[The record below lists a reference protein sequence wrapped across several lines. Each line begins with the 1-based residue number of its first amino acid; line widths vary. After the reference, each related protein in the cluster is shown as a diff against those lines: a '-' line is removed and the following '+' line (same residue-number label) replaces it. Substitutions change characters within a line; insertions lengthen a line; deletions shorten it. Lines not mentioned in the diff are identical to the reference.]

1 MPTPWLG
8 SGPLT
13 SRRLK
18 LIGEWALPQYSTEC
32 AHMPVRKKTLLL
44 ATTTATLVMAV
55 TAAVGPFTLFW
66 TDNTRTQRNVVERQ
80 INSIR
85 YVQSLLVDAE
95 TGQRG
100 YALTGNEAILQPY
113 YIAGSQLPTALKN
126 LRLDYEGDF
135 PAEIAQVEDLIKHA
149 SQEMD
154 HLDQAVRLRAGN
166 GYEAAKAD
174 VETGRGKQI
183 MDYVRAVSADLIFDE
198 AHEIAQLDNQ
208 LHANLRWAVAISV
221 MTFLLTLALGRFIYI
236 SMRKAIQRQTESAAV
251 AQAMSL
257 ELSESLGRLERRN
270 KEIGLLAEMTR
281 LMQTE
286 LTQEETL
293 QLASTYC
300 RQLLLNSSGT
310 FFLYRNSRDVLEK
323 AAFWGD
329 DVDQDVTLSPADC
342 WSLRRD
348 RWHMACDSNDLC
360 CNHYTI
366 TVDSGH
372 VTHCCLPLM
381 AYGEVLGLM
390 HICQAGP
397 RAEAEA
403 SIQFIEAFAEQTALA
418 LANGRLRQVLRTQSI
433 KDPLTGLYNRR
444 FMEETL
450 ERELARAGRN
460 STALSIILLDL
471 DNFKALNDQYGHAA
485 GDAALRA
492 SAALLVQS
500 LRTSDIACRFGGEEL
515 VIILPECRLDGAVS
529 RAEAIRAAF
538 EAMRLP
544 ELEQALTITASFG
557 VASTTLCGLD
567 QNALL
572 KAADAA
578 LYRAKRAG
586 KNRVESD
593 AVNLQDLK

>member
-1 MPTPWLG
+1 M
-8 SGPLT
+8 
-13 SRRLK
+13 
-18 LIGEWALPQYSTEC
+18 A
-32 AHMPVRKKTLLL
+32 VRKKTLLL
-44 ATTTATLVMAV
+44 ATTAATLVMAV

-66 TDNTRTQRNVVERQ
+66 TDDTRTQRNIVERQ
-80 INSIR
+80 INTIR

-100 YALTGNEAILQPY
+100 YALTGNEAFLQPY
-113 YIAGSQLPTALKN
+113 YIAGSQLPTALKD
-126 LRLDYEGDF
+126 LRLEYQDDF
-135 PAEIAQVEDLIKHA
+135 PAEVAQVEDLIKHA
-149 SQEMD
+149 TQEMD
-154 HLDQAVRLRAGN
+154 HLDQAVRLRAEK

-174 VETGRGKQI
+174 AEAGRGKQI
-183 MDYVRAVSADLIFDE
+183 MDYVRGLSVDLIFDE

-221 MTFLLTLALGRFIYI
+221 MSFLLTLALGRFIYL
-236 SMRKAIQRQTESAAV
+236 SMRKAIQRQTESAGI
-251 AQAMSL
+251 AQTMSQ

-270 KEIGLLAEMTR
+270 KEIGLLAEMAR

-300 RQLLLNSSGT
+300 RQLLLNSAGT

-323 AAFWGD
+323 AASWGGG
-329 DVDQDVTLSPADC
+329 VDQEVTLSPTDC
-342 WSLRRD
+342 WAIRRD
-348 RWHMACDSNDLC
+348 RWHMAGDPNDLC
-360 CNHYTI
+360 CNHYEATFKLGE
-366 TVDSGH
+366 DM
-372 VTHCCLPLM
+372 THCCLPLV
-381 AYGEVLGLM
+381 AYGEVLGLL
-390 HICQAGP
+390 HIRQTAS

-403 SIQFIEAFAEQTALA
+403 SIQFTEAIAEQTALA
-418 LANGRLRQVLRTQSI
+418 LANGRLRQVLQTQSI

-450 ERELARAGRN
+450 ERELARARRN
-460 STALSIILLDL
+460 NTALSIILLDL
-471 DNFKALNDQYGHAA
+471 DNFKSLNDQYGHST

-492 SAALLVQS
+492 SAALLARS

-515 VIILPECRLDGAVS
+515 IIILPECPLEGAVS
-529 RAEAIRAAF
+529 RAEAIRMEF
-538 EAMRLP
+538 EAMRLQ
-544 ELEQALTITASFG
+544 ELEQTLTITASFG
-557 VASTTLCGLD
+557 VASTTLCGTD

-593 AVNLQDLK
+593 AAGQNLR